1 MNLILS
7 QRSQIQKATCCM
19 TPFMWHSG
27 EGKLLETENRS
38 VMANS
43 QEDGLAERL
52 TTKGHERTFWSDGNV
67 LYSDFVVG
75 YMTVAHIY

>member
-1 MNLILS
+1 MNLTLS
-7 QRSQIQKATCCM
+7 QRGQIQKATCCT
-19 TPFMWHSG
+19 TPFMQHSG

-38 VMANS
+38 VVANS
-43 QEDGLAERL
+43 REDGLAERV

-67 LYSDFVVG
+67 LYSDFDVA